1 MYTFYNTRIQVLQT
15 LDTTQNVVCGE
26 SGMDSHVTLAINM
39 KPEAGI
45 QWETFIRMN
54 GMPPWSVIS
63 SFLTPSMFK
72 PTQVRLGLWMFV
84 WECFWSETK

>member
-1 MYTFYNTRIQVLQT
+1 MMYTFYNTRIQVLQT

-45 QWETFIRMN
+45 R
-54 GMPPWSVIS
+54 
-63 SFLTPSMFK
+63 
-72 PTQVRLGLWMFV
+72 
-84 WECFWSETK
+84 